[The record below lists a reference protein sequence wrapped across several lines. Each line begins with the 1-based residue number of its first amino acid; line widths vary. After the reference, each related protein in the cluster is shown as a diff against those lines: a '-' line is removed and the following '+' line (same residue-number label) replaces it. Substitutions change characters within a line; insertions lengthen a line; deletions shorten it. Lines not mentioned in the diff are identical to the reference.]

1 MRTQTKC
8 TLSLCGLF
16 IIEILPIPFTAI
28 YSLYVVRKRPM
39 WVPEV
44 VNRLY
49 ADKPGDEG
57 NSIEQTNVAGYDPRN
72 TQKKCTITLASM
84 FTLDILVPFTVPFS
98 LYIVRR
104 RPLWF
109 KNTVA
114 RLYADQLQ
122 GNNQN
127 LDEQEMGDDN
137 AESAE
142 LLEKKLLEL
151 ERQNVD
157 FVKSLGKKV
166 K

>member
-39 WVPEV
+39 WLPEV

-57 NSIEQTNVAGYDPRN
+57 NSIEQTSVAGYDPRN

-127 LDEQEMGDDN
+127 
-137 AESAE
+137 
-142 LLEKKLLEL
+142 KL
-151 ERQNVD
+151 
-157 FVKSLGKKV
+157 
-166 K
+166 

>member
-28 YSLYVVRKRPM
+28 YSLYVIRKRPM
-39 WVPEV
+39 WLPDV
-44 VNRLY
+44 VDRLY
-49 ADKPGDEG
+49 ADKPGDEH
-57 NSIEQTNVAGYDPRN
+57 NSKEQMNLAGCDPRS

-109 KNTVA
+109 KNVVT
-114 RLYADQLQ
+114 RLYADQLL
-122 GNNQN
+122 GSDQN
-127 LDEQEMGDDN
+127 PNEDGMGDSN
-137 AESAE
+137 AESTE

-151 ERQNVD
+151 ESQNVD
-157 FVKSLGKKV
+157 FVQSLGKKV